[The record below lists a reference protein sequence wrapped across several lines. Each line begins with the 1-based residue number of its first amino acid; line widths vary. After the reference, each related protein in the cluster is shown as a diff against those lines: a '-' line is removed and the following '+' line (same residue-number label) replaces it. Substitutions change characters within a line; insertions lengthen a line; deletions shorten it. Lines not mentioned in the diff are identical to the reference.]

1 MHSLILSRVV
11 SFCLGYTVYK
21 DHVRLD
27 DYEIHDG
34 MSLEL
39 YYM

>member
-1 MHSLILSRVV
+1 MLLLP
-11 SFCLGYTVYK
+11 CQWYTVYK

-27 DYEIHDG
+27 DYEVHDG